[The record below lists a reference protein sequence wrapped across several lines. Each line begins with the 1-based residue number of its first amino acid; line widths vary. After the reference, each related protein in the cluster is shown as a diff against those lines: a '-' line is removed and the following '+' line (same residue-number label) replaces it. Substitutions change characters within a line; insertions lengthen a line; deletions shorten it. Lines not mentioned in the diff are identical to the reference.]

1 MKLWHQ
7 SPIYSDHGQ
16 NDGVEYDFPNGFLTS
31 THAFMADVLPRFQR
45 GIKKYFN
52 EVKWYVILMHSY
64 SHFAGST
71 V

>member
-7 SPIYSDHGQ
+7 SQIYSDNGQ
-16 NDGVEYDFPNGFLTS
+16 NDGVEYDFPNGLLTS

-52 EVKWYVILMHSY
+52 EVKW
-64 SHFAGST
+64 
-71 V
+71 